1 MEHKYHQTEEVNV
14 LPPEYSAYKEVF
26 EKKASERFPESL
38 SWDHKIELREDF
50 KPKKGKIYPLSP
62 KQQKTLDEWLAEQL
76 EKGYISRSESEQASL
91 FFFVE
96 KKEAGKLRPCQDY
109 RYLNEFM
116 KPKLYP
122 LPLIS
127 NLMIKLKGSK
137 YFTKL
142 DIRWGYNNV
151 QIKEED
157 RWKAAFVTN
166 GGLLER
172 NVMFFG
178 LRNSPATF
186 QAMMDNYFRDLTET
200 GHVIIYMDDI
210 LIHAR
215 TKEELKIRTKQVLER
230 LQKYDLYLKLEKC
243 KFAATEVD

>member
-1 MEHKYHQTEEVNV
+1 MPEREEDLVIRYLLSRKGPMKTDLRWKETFEDIGSWSEDTNSHLTITRYTPAQQMEHKYHQKEEVHT
-14 LPPEYSAYKEVF
+14 LPPEYSAYKKVF
-26 EKKASERFPESL
+26 EKKASERYPESQ
-38 SWDHKIELREDF
+38 SWDHQIELREDF
-50 KPKKGKIYPLSP
+50 KPKRGKIYPLSP

-109 RYLNEFM
+109 RYLNEFT
-116 KPKLYP
+116 KPNSYP

-127 NLMIKLKGSK
+127 DLMIKLKGSK

-166 GGLLER
+166 RGLFEP
-172 NVMFFG
+172 NVMMFG

-186 QAMMDNYFRDLTET
+186 QAMMD
-200 GHVIIYMDDI
+200 
-210 LIHAR
+210 
-215 TKEELKIRTKQVLER
+215 
-230 LQKYDLYLKLEKC
+230 
-243 KFAATEVD
+243 